1 MGIYSLTFFHL
12 NKHTI
17 MKTMKLVSAICLFFT
32 VSVGQAQIKVANTGA
47 VGVGLYPTSLTPL
60 SSLAIGDAGA
70 SDTKA
75 TITGSSSSTAL
86 KVQRTGSSSMVN
98 YGINASTS
106 VNGYSPY
113 WNYGIK
119 GTSYASSISPYA
131 RTYGLFGLAG
141 NGTQSN
147 YGVFGQLA
155 GSASGAAVLG
165 LVSSSVSDYTDPGVT
180 GMYAGYFVGDVKIT
194 GLLNGVTIG
203 SSDKRL
209 KDKIVQLDQAKA
221 LKGILSLNPVEYNFK
236 QRYIKGHKDS
246 AEIEIPYY
254 DEKSQLF
261 TKKHYGLLAQEIQA
275 IYPDLVYEDQE
286 GYLAVN
292 YTGLIPLLIQSV
304 KELNA
309 KVEALSPKQPA
320 KTKSAVLNETSALN
334 LPCVLYQNSPNP
346 FSVSTTI
353 KYSLSNDI
361 TSAEILIFDMQ
372 GTLIRTEPI
381 AVNGSGSVT
390 IEGST
395 LTPGMYIYTLIANGN
410 EIDTKRMILTK

>member
-1 MGIYSLTFFHL
+1 
-12 NKHTI
+12 
-17 MKTMKLVSAICLFFT
+17 MKTVKFLSVVCLSMMISLSF
-32 VSVGQAQIKVANTGA
+32 AQIKVASTGA
-47 VGVGLYPTSLTPL
+47 VGVGLTTGTTPL
-60 SSLAIGDAGA
+60 STLSIGDVGTT
-70 SDTKA
+70 DTRA
-75 TITGSSSSTAL
+75 TITGNTSTTAL
-86 KVQRTGSSSMVN
+86 KVQRTGSSSTIN
-98 YGINASTS
+98 YGINASTT

-113 WNYGIK
+113 WNYGVK
-119 GTSYASSISPYA
+119 STSYSANISPYA

-147 YGVFGQLA
+147 YGVLGQLA

-165 LVSSSVSDYTDPGVT
+165 LVSTAVSDYTDPGVT

-194 GLLNGVTIG
+194 GLVNGVTIG

-209 KDKIVQLDQAKA
+209 KDKIVQLDQSKA

-246 AEIEIPYY
+246 AEVDIPYY

-261 TKKHYGLLAQEIQA
+261 TKKQYGLLAQEIQA
-275 IYPDLVYEDQE
+275 IYPDLVFEDQE

-309 KVEALSPKQPA
+309 KVEALTNNGNKL
-320 KTKSAVLNETSALN
+320 KSAIAPDPNSGIN
-334 LPCVLYQNSPNP
+334 LPCQLFQNAPNP
-346 FSVSTTI
+346 FSTSTVI

-361 TSAEILIFDMQ
+361 SSASILIFDMQ
-372 GTLIRTEPI
+372 GKLLKTEPLKGTGEGSI
-381 AVNGSGSVT
+381 TINGST
-390 IEGST
+390 F
-395 LTPGMYIYTLIANGN
+395 TPGMYIYALIANGN